1 MKNVLRPK
9 TPLEDFEKALVKAQL
24 SESDYELVEYI
35 RYTGV
40 FTQPSL
46 VKDLRL
52 KTKPP
57 VLSII
62 CELSRKIGKYM
73 PDHFEAVRNWS
84 QSISEYGVRWDGDLL
99 CSAVLNIDGEPLAP
113 DAGTALYDT
122 FAVHKELFQGL
133 G

>member
-1 MKNVLRPK
+1 MKSSLRPK
-9 TPLEDFEKALVKAQL
+9 TPLEEFEKALVKAEL

-35 RYTGV
+35 RYIGV

-57 VLSII
+57 VLSIL
-62 CELSRKIGKYM
+62 CEVCRKIGKHI
-73 PDHFEAVRNWS
+73 PNHFEAVREWS
-84 QSISEYGVRWDGDLL
+84 KSVSEYGVRWDGDLV
-99 CSAVLNIDGEPLAP
+99 CSTVWNVDGQPLTP
-113 DAGTALYDT
+113 DAGTAPYDT

-133 G
+133 D